1 MKVTDLQRTLII
13 SIVLHM
19 LLLFISLL
27 FLKQTKPF
35 VMPSAYT
42 VNLVAINAIQHR
54 EDIQKGKISMPETI
68 KKESLTESKKPE
80 KDIKN
85 DTGKEKD
92 IDYIEKKIS
101 LMAAKK
107 RVEEKFSERKVISL
121 KAMEGK
127 KNNPA
132 KNNIAKN
139 NSNNTYTSSKG
150 QISSDDYYTKITDEI
165 RQQWVY
171 PDLGSKNIEAIVSV
185 KILRD
190 GTAIVQK
197 VEKSSGNALFDRSA
211 LRALARSS
219 PLPPPP
225 YEMEIGVRFYP

>member
-1 MKVTDLQRTLII
+1 MKVTDLQRTLIL
-13 SIVLHM
+13 SFVLHI
-19 LLLFISLL
+19 LLLFILL
-27 FLKQTKPF
+27 LILRQTKPV

-42 VNLVAINAIQHR
+42 VNLVALNDVQHR

-92 IDYIEKKIS
+92 IDYIENKIS

-107 RVEEKFSERKVISL
+107 RVEEKFAERKVISL

>member
-1 MKVTDLQRTLII
+1 MKVQGLQKTLILSFI
-13 SIVLHM
+13 LHM
-19 LLLFISLL
+19 ILFFISLIGL
-27 FLKQTKPF
+27 RHTKHIT
-35 VMPSAYT
+35 MPSPYT
-42 VNLVAINAIQHR
+42 VNLVTLNAMQNR
-54 EDIQKGKISMPETI
+54 DNVLKDKISVPETI
-68 KKESLTESKKPE
+68 KKESLIESKKPE

-85 DTGKEKD
+85 DTAKEKD
-92 IDYIEKKIS
+92 FDYIEKKIS

-107 RVEEKFSERKVISL
+107 KIEEKFAERKIISL
-121 KAMEGK
+121 KAVEGK
-127 KNNPA
+127 KNSIT

-139 NSNNTYTSSKG
+139 NSDGPFKSVKG
-150 QISSDDYYTKITDEI
+150 QMGSEDYYSKITDEI

-171 PDLGSKNIEAIVSV
+171 PDLGIKNMEAIVSV
-185 KILRD
+185 KILKD
-190 GTAIVQK
+190 GTAIVQR